1 MSPGGEACP
10 SGIADP
16 RSGGL
21 LAELSVTGTRQ
32 EQPPLRFPTA
42 PVEDISRSRPVF
54 CSEIGAIMAKPLDA
68 RSRCG
73 APALSPDMLTWSAV
87 LELVKRAVDPVAL
100 LGAYHVKLPRPS

>member
-1 MSPGGEACP
+1 
-10 SGIADP
+10 
-16 RSGGL
+16 
-21 LAELSVTGTRQ
+21 
-32 EQPPLRFPTA
+32 
-42 PVEDISRSRPVF
+42 
-54 CSEIGAIMAKPLDA
+54 MAKPLDA